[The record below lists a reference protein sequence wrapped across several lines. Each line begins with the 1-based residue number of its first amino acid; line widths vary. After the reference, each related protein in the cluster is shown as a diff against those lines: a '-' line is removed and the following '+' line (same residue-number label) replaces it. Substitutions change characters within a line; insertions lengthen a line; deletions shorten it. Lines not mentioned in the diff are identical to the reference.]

1 MPTPLLISDH
11 AMRTIGVLALCLC
24 SAAAL
29 AQNPAPAPDP
39 LVGTVALGYLATSGN
54 TDSTN
59 TNASFKLT
67 WDRGRAWAHNWT
79 ALAVS
84 ARTNGVTTAEAYAA
98 GYKAQRALGERAYL
112 FASGDWR
119 QDQFSGYDRQATEAV
134 GYGRKLLD
142 NDRQMLSIE
151 GGLGSKQSTLIDGT
165 DTDEGIV
172 RGDLD
177 YLLHLGDNS
186 QFNQK
191 LLIESGSNNRYT
203 ESTSALKAKVRG
215 NLAIVLSYVIKNN
228 SDVPVGIENTDRFT
242 AVSLEYGF

>member
-1 MPTPLLISDH
+1 
-11 AMRTIGVLALCLC
+11 MRIAVALALCLC

-29 AQNPAPAPDP
+29 AQNPAPPADP
-39 LVGTVALGYLATSGN
+39 LVGSVALGYLATSGN

-59 TNASFKLT
+59 TNAAFKLT
-67 WDRGRAWAHNWT
+67 WDRGRSWTHNWT
-79 ALAVS
+79 ALAIS

-134 GYGRKLLD
+134 GYGRKLL
-142 NDRQMLSIE
+142 NTDRQTLSIE
-151 GGLGSKQSTLIDGT
+151 GGIGAKQSTLIDGT

-177 YLLHLGDNS
+177 YLLHLGETS
-186 QFNQK
+186 EFSQK
-191 LLIESGSNNRYT
+191 LLIEAGSDNRYT
-203 ESTSALKAKVRG
+203 ESTSALKAKIRG
-215 NLAIVLSYVIKNN
+215 NLALVLSYVIKNN
-228 SDVPVGIENTDRFT
+228 SAVPVGIENTDRYT
-242 AVSLEYGF
+242 AISLEYGF